1 MQPFSAPLRDHPQAK
16 QLLENQAAIRQMLAN
31 PETQKLLRSL
41 QKKNAGQLKSAAQSA
56 LQGDT
61 AALTQVLNELAADP
75 QAKQAMEQLQALASQ
90 LGLDGAA
97 PSEDGEEAPGQ
108 APSPPPFDLE
118 EIGQMGRL
126 LELFQTSQQ
135 TDPQADALIAALRP
149 YLRPERQRKLDQAV
163 RLAGLSRAA
172 RQAYRLWKAGELHL

>member
-61 AALTQVLNELAADP
+61 AATLKCST
-75 QAKQAMEQLQALASQ
+75 SW
-90 LGLDGAA
+90 
-97 PSEDGEEAPGQ
+97 
-108 APSPPPFDLE
+108 PPIP
-118 EIGQMGRL
+118 
-126 LELFQTSQQ
+126 
-135 TDPQADALIAALRP
+135 RP
-149 YLRPERQRKLDQAV
+149 NRPWSSWTKP
-163 RLAGLSRAA
+163 
-172 RQAYRLWKAGELHL
+172 